1 MGKMRDMG
9 VRFWDKMGEESEGEG
24 ALSLFL
30 DYDHC
35 SSRGFFGT
43 AKFGEWGVVS
53 TRLYAIQ
60 SMILGRERYSLHW
73 DVLMSRSTIYD
84 LNSPCTLSSCEFGVL
99 SIIYHLMR
107 VDVFFF
113 HTLMGFQYVGRS
125 NSGESECWDFCWLW
139 RPGTRAVRDRV
150 IVVNS
155 IIGFRC
161 PYDNLRCF
169 VCRNYARWR
178 SNSRKNNKNN
188 KERTCRK
195 TNTYRVR
202 IREWRHHWVCEEMTI

>member
-60 SMILGRERYSLHW
+60 SMILGRGRYSLH
-73 DVLMSRSTIYD
+73 
-84 LNSPCTLSSCEFGVL
+84 
-99 SIIYHLMR
+99 
-107 VDVFFF
+107 
-113 HTLMGFQYVGRS
+113 
-125 NSGESECWDFCWLW
+125 
-139 RPGTRAVRDRV
+139 
-150 IVVNS
+150 
-155 IIGFRC
+155 
-161 PYDNLRCF
+161 
-169 VCRNYARWR
+169 
-178 SNSRKNNKNN
+178 
-188 KERTCRK
+188 
-195 TNTYRVR
+195 
-202 IREWRHHWVCEEMTI
+202 